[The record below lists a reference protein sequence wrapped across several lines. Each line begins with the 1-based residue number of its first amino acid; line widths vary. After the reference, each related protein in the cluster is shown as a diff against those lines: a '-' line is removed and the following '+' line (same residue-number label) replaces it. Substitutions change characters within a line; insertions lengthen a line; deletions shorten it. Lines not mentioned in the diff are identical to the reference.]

1 MESPET
7 QTICQIAC
15 LPHVFE
21 GYAKVPPESLA
32 RRLRLALRR
41 SLNARQVRTFK
52 TKSSRL
58 ISRFLVFI
66 VGSNK
71 SSTSETG
78 ATSSSLK
85 AGDLVQVR
93 SREEIQAT
101 LNPWGQL
108 KGCMFM
114 PEMLPYCGTTQ
125 RVLKRL
131 ERFVDERDYHVKK
144 SQGIVLLEGLNCQ
157 GTSDYGRCDR
167 ACFYFWREEWL
178 EKIDEGD
185 AETIGESKRQD

>member
-1 MESPET
+1 METEET
-7 QTICQIAC
+7 QANCQIAC
-15 LPHVFE
+15 LPLLFE
-21 GYAKVPPESLA
+21 GYAQVPPESLA
-32 RRLRLALRR
+32 RRLRLAIRR
-41 SLNARQVRTFK
+41 SMNVRQVRVFK

-58 ISRFLVFI
+58 ISRFSRLI
-66 VGSNK
+66 GRSNNK
-71 SSTSETG
+71 LSTLQTS

-85 AGDLVQVR
+85 AGNLVRVR
-93 SREEIQAT
+93 SKEEIRAT

-144 SQGIVLLEGLNCQ
+144 L
-157 GTSDYGRCDR
+157 
-167 ACFYFWREEWL
+167 F
-178 EKIDEGD
+178 
-185 AETIGESKRQD
+185 